1 MLIIWTYTLLSVLA
15 VSLISLVGIIFL
27 SFSLERLKYIIFFLV
42 SLAAGALIGDTFIHL
57 LPEILEEHDFSLAVS
72 LSIIAGITIMFVV
85 EKVVH
90 WHHCH
95 IPSGEEGHTHP
106 LAITNLIGD
115 LVHNFLDGLII
126 ATSYIVSLPVGIA
139 TTLAVFAHE
148 IPQEISDFGVL
159 LHSGFSRK
167 KALFANFIVALG
179 SMLGAVFAL
188 LFISY
193 VEAFSVYFLAVS
205 AGIFIYVAGSDLIPE
220 LHKELHIRKSIAQ
233 VFGFILG
240 VIAMLF
246 LLLIE

>member
-1 MLIIWTYTLLSVLA
+1 MLIIWTYTLLSVFA
-15 VSLISLVGIIFL
+15 VSLISLVGIVFL

-42 SLAAGALIGDTFIHL
+42 SLAAGTLIGDTFIHL
-57 LPEILEEHDFSLAVS
+57 LPEIFELHDFTLGIS

-85 EKVVH
+85 EKIVH
-90 WHHCH
+90 WRHCH
-95 IPSGEEGHTHP
+95 IPSGEGHSHP
-106 LAITNLIGD
+106 LAISNLIGD

-126 ATSYIVSLPVGIA
+126 AASYIVSVPVGIA
-139 TTLAVFAHE
+139 TTIAVFVHE

-188 LFISY
+188 TFISY
-193 VEAFSVYFLAVS
+193 VETFSVYFLALS
-205 AGIFIYVAGSDLIPE
+205 SGIFIYVAGSDLIPE

-240 VIAMLF
+240 VIAMLV